1 MLGNFSDEVQMLLID
16 SKDEMNK
23 MKHSYIGTEHL
34 LLSIL
39 KSDTEL
45 RYTLNN
51 KGVFY
56 NNFKKELENSIGLGN
71 KNSKLYVYTPLLKK
85 IIESAIINSKDNK
98 NNCVDLE
105 CLFICLLEEGEG
117 IAIRILTKMEVD
129 LNELYNIF
137 KSDKKVKNHR
147 KKKKS
152 IIEEMG
158 INLNTKVQNNEI
170 DPVIG
175 RDEEINTVIQIL
187 CRRTKNNPIL
197 VGEAG
202 VGKTAIVEELS
213 RLIYESKVPDL
224 LNNKKIISLDM
235 ASLVAGTKYRGEFE
249 EKLKE
254 VIKEVEEDDDIIL
267 FIDEI
272 HTLVGAG
279 GAEGAIDASNI
290 LKPALARGKIRCIG
304 ATTYDEYQKFIE
316 KDSALER
323 RFQKVVIEEPN
334 TKEVKNILQNL
345 KPLYEKFHN
354 VKISDEVI
362 DKIIFLSNKYI
373 YNRKEPD
380 KSIDILDE
388 VCAMVKLKMSKRKDN
403 DINLKKELETIK
415 KIKNTLII
423 ENKIEEAYEY
433 RKKEKK
439 LISKLNYLDINSKK
453 VIHNVGI
460 NDVANIINRKTKI
473 PIYEIM
479 QDNSTIIKKIESK
492 LKSTVI
498 GQDNAIDELIKLSK
512 FIKLG
517 YKDDRC
523 YSLLFSGSSGVGKT
537 LVAKTFAKELVGD
550 KNFIRLDMSEFSDSM
565 SISKLIGSSAGYI
578 GYDDNNYIFNEISKK
593 PYSIILLDEIDKANY
608 KVIDLFYQ
616 ILDNGEIKD
625 AKGNV
630 IKFNNVIIIMTTN
643 ISCMSSNLGFNKTT
657 KIDTTKLK
665 NNFDI
670 PFINRID
677 SIINFSNMTEENIKT
692 ILKKRIT
699 KLKEKYSNYQIS
711 ISNKVI
717 LELVNLSEFKTYGA
731 RKIDKIVS
739 KHIESIIIDHI
750 LKNEF
755 TIKIKSIN
763 VPQTC

>member
-1 MLGNFSDEVQMLLID
+1 
-16 SKDEMNK
+16 MNK

-117 IAIRILTKMEVD
+117 IAIRILIKMGVD

-137 KSDKKVKNHR
+137 KSEKKVKNHR

-423 ENKIEEAYEY
+423 ENKIEEAYQY
-433 RKKEKK
+433 SKKEKK
-439 LISKLNYLDINSKK
+439 LISKLN
-453 VIHNVGI
+453 
-460 NDVANIINRKTKI
+460 
-473 PIYEIM
+473 
-479 QDNSTIIKKIESK
+479 
-492 LKSTVI
+492 
-498 GQDNAIDELIKLSK
+498 
-512 FIKLG
+512 
-517 YKDDRC
+517 
-523 YSLLFSGSSGVGKT
+523 
-537 LVAKTFAKELVGD
+537 
-550 KNFIRLDMSEFSDSM
+550 
-565 SISKLIGSSAGYI
+565 
-578 GYDDNNYIFNEISKK
+578 
-593 PYSIILLDEIDKANY
+593 
-608 KVIDLFYQ
+608 
-616 ILDNGEIKD
+616 
-625 AKGNV
+625 
-630 IKFNNVIIIMTTN
+630 
-643 ISCMSSNLGFNKTT
+643 
-657 KIDTTKLK
+657 
-665 NNFDI
+665 
-670 PFINRID
+670 
-677 SIINFSNMTEENIKT
+677 
-692 ILKKRIT
+692 
-699 KLKEKYSNYQIS
+699 
-711 ISNKVI
+711 
-717 LELVNLSEFKTYGA
+717 
-731 RKIDKIVS
+731 
-739 KHIESIIIDHI
+739 
-750 LKNEF
+750 
-755 TIKIKSIN
+755 
-763 VPQTC
+763 